1 MLLIFNCKTR
11 FCKFKESVPKFIV
24 IVGVTGVGVGFTG
37 LVFDDEEELLLELEE
52 EVEAGF
58 ELLVEVGFDW
68 LFVEEFPWLAFFEL
82 VESLFGVEVVPL
94 DEIGSWLLV
103 CFDEELL
110 FTFGFWSL
118 LFADETGE
126 EELVELGEELDCEF
140 GFVVLLLDVL
150 LELSEVVEEEL
161 VVVWPLMG
169 VLLLGEVDCGELEVG
184 EELTGVD
191 VTLVCLVEDWV
202 EVGVFALLT
211 LLVLDALY
219 PTVESLELW
228 IDAFVVVPSAF
239 VELVVVLLLEVDFA
253 FASLEEV
260 VVVWLAGELA
270 VDPDDPQ
277 ETTHAGITQATA
289 AIPTIPPRIF
299 QIFFFI
305 QWNSFVE

>member
-11 FCKFKESVPKFIV
+11 FCKFKESVPKFTV
-24 IVGVTGVGVGFTG
+24 IVGVTGVGVGFTW
-37 LVFDDEEELLLELEE
+37 LVFDEEEELLLELEE
-52 EVEAGF
+52 EVETGF
-58 ELLVEVGFDW
+58 ELFVEVGFDW

-82 VESLFGVEVVPL
+82 IESLFGVEVVLL

-118 LFADETGE
+118 LFVEETGE
-126 EELVELGEELDCEF
+126 EELVELVEELDCEF

-150 LELSEVVEEEL
+150 LELLEVIEEEL
-161 VVVWPLMG
+161 VVVWFLME
-169 VLLLGEVDCGELEVG
+169 VLLLGEVDCGELEVC
-184 EELTGVD
+184 EELIGVD
-191 VTLVCLVEDWV
+191 VTLVCLGEGWV

-211 LLVLDALY
+211 LLALDT
-219 PTVESLELW
+219 TVELLEFW
-228 IDAFVVVPSAF
+228 VDAFVVVPSVF
-239 VELVVVLLLEVDFA
+239 VELVVVLLLEVDFV
-253 FASLEEV
+253 FTSLEEV
-260 VVVWLAGELA
+260 VVVWLAGWLT

-277 ETTHAGITQATA
+277 ETTHAGITQATV

>member
-11 FCKFKESVPKFIV
+11 FCKFKESVPKFTV
-24 IVGVTGVGVGFTG
+24 IVGVTGVGVGFTW
-37 LVFDDEEELLLELEE
+37 LVFDEEEELLLELEE
-52 EVEAGF
+52 EVETGF
-58 ELLVEVGFDW
+58 ELFVEVGFDL
-68 LFVEEFPWLAFFEL
+68 LFLEEFPWLAFFEL
-82 VESLFGVEVVPL
+82 IESLFGVEVVLL

-118 LFADETGE
+118 LFVEETGE
-126 EELVELGEELDCEF
+126 EELVELVEELDCEF
-140 GFVVLLLDVL
+140 WFIVLLLDVL
-150 LELSEVVEEEL
+150 LELSEVIEEEL
-161 VVVWPLMG
+161 VVVWFLME
-169 VLLLGEVDCGELEVG
+169 VLLLGEVDCGELEVC

-191 VTLVCLVEDWV
+191 VTLVCLGEGWV

-211 LLVLDALY
+211 LLALDT
-219 PTVESLELW
+219 TVELLEFW
-228 IDAFVVVPSAF
+228 VDAFVVVPSVF
-239 VELVVVLLLEVDFA
+239 VELVVVLLLEVDFV
-253 FASLEEV
+253 FTSLEEV
-260 VVVWLAGELA
+260 VVVWLAGWLT

>member
-11 FCKFKESVPKFIV
+11 FCKFKESVPKFTI
-24 IVGVTGVGVGFTG
+24 IVGVTGVGVGFTW
-37 LVFDDEEELLLELEE
+37 LVFDEEEELLLELEE
-52 EVEAGF
+52 EVEVGF
-58 ELLVEVGFDW
+58 ELFVEAGFDW
-68 LFVEEFPWLAFFEL
+68 LFLEEFPWLAFFEL
-82 VESLFGVEVVPL
+82 IESLFGVEVVLL

-118 LFADETGE
+118 LFVEETGE
-126 EELVELGEELDCEF
+126 EELVELVEELDCEF
-140 GFVVLLLDVL
+140 GFIVLLLDVL
-150 LELSEVVEEEL
+150 LELSEVIEEEL
-161 VVVWPLMG
+161 VVVWFLME
-169 VLLLGEVDCGELEVG
+169 VLLLGEVDCGELEVC

-191 VTLVCLVEDWV
+191 VTLVCLGEGWV
-202 EVGVFALLT
+202 EV
-211 LLVLDALY
+211 
-219 PTVESLELW
+219 
-228 IDAFVVVPSAF
+228 VVPLVF
-239 VELVVVLLLEVDFA
+239 VELVVVLLLEVDFV
-253 FASLEEV
+253 FTSLDEV
-260 VVVWLAGELA
+260 VVVWLAGWLT